1 MLALLP
7 TLLAAG
13 MTGPN
18 DAAPC
23 ADSLASRLSAQIT
36 PELASVAAAGRFS
49 GVVLITC
56 KGKPLFSATY
66 GLANRTKKR
75 LNTIDTKFNL
85 GSMNKMWTAIAVA
98 QLVEQKRLDLNAPVG
113 KYLPELSNVALRDR
127 VLVKHLLNHT
137 SGLGSYFTPAYM
149 QNRTPIKSPFDLL
162 PYFVN
167 DTLSFAPGARFQ
179 YSNAGFAV
187 LGMLIERASGV
198 NYYTYMKRNI
208 LDRAG
213 MTGASF
219 LTLPSADVKVAMGY
233 ATPPGQSDTVENV
246 DLVERTSTPAGG
258 AFATAPDLVAFA
270 QALWSGKLVS
280 RAMADQFTS
289 GTVKM
294 GGSMSYAYG
303 FGEATANGWREVG
316 HNGGAPGAST
326 DFKSF
331 PAEGI
336 EIVVLSNIEAP
347 AADEVMSL
355 AVSALT
361 GAPRRRM
368 SPPPG
373 AAGGPPP
380 RSAATAAPSALPNT
394 PLGRRA
400 AGFLKAFG
408 AGSPAMAAFIADEMV
423 QTDVTPM
430 DRAKRG
436 EPMRADI
443 GALTLKRVISASETV
458 IVLAVE
464 GSNAGPLELTL
475 TSEPT
480 APYRLLPSV
489 SIVRRP

>member
-1 MLALLP
+1 MFMLLSA
-7 TLLAAG
+7 LLAAG
-13 MTGPN
+13 LTGSN

-23 ADSLASRLSAQIT
+23 ADSLASRLSAQIA
-36 PELASVAAAGRFS
+36 PELASTAAAGRFS
-49 GVVLITC
+49 GVILITC
-56 KGKPLFSATY
+56 KGKPLYSATY
-66 GLANRTKKR
+66 GLANRAKGR
-75 LNTIDTKFNL
+75 RNTLDTKFNL

-113 KYLPELSNVALRDR
+113 KYLPELSNAALRDR

-149 QNRTPIKSPFDLL
+149 ENRTPIKSPFDLL
-162 PYFVN
+162 PYFVK
-167 DTLSFAPGARFQ
+167 DSLSFAPGARFQ

-187 LGMLIERASGV
+187 LGMLIERVSGV

-213 MTGASF
+213 MTGAAF
-219 LTLPSADVKVAMGY
+219 ITLPSTDAKVAMGY
-233 ATPPGQSDTVENV
+233 ATPPGRSDTVENV
-246 DLVERTSTPAGG
+246 DLVERRSTPAGG

-280 RAMADQFTS
+280 RAMADQFTT

-316 HNGGAPGAST
+316 HNGGAPGVST

-368 SPPPG
+368 LPPPG
-373 AAGGPPP
+373 AAGGPP
-380 RSAATAAPSALPNT
+380 RGATTTAPSALPNT
-394 PLGRRA
+394 PIGRRA

-408 AGSPAMAAFIADEMV
+408 GGSPAMAAFIAEEMV

-430 DRAKRG
+430 ERAKRG

-443 GALTLKRVISASETV
+443 GTLTLKRVISASETL
-458 IVLAVE
+458 IVLAVD
-464 GSNAGPLELTL
+464 GSNVGPLELTL
-475 TSEPT
+475 ESEPT

-489 SIVRRP
+489 SIIRRP